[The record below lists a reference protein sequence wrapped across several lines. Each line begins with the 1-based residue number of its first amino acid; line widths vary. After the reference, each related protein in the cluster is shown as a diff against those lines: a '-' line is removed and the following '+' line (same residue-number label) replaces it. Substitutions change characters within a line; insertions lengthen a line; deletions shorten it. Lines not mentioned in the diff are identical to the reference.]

1 MHPCTIAKQDMN
13 LPPFTKELLLTAYRW
28 STRQRRLELAR
39 EFRLKGT
46 YPATILF
53 YHRVANVGQNAW
65 TINHDNFKRHLDWIE
80 TNSKFASLEDIR
92 QSQINGHRTVP
103 MVGITFDDGYKE
115 NCDFAIPHLVE
126 RKIPCTYFVS
136 THFVET
142 GDPFPHDLASGQSF
156 RPNSISDIASMASNG
171 ITIGAHSHTHPD
183 FGQEMSDHQL
193 RTEIHDVR
201 KKLQDWSQ
209 QPVNYFAFPFGLAK
223 NITQRAIDYVFDA
236 GFDCFVSAAGGH
248 NWPGFDANHLQR
260 VHGDPG
266 MAAVANWLTL
276 DPRKLSS
283 KSPIVY
289 HRDNDRVGSS
299 CLPTV

>member
-1 MHPCTIAKQDMN
+1 MMATR
-13 LPPFTKELLLTAYRW
+13 ELR
-28 STRQRRLELAR
+28 
-39 EFRLKGT
+39 FR
-46 YPATILF
+46 
-53 YHRVANVGQNAW
+53 H
-65 TINHDNFKRHLDWIE
+65 
-80 TNSKFASLEDIR
+80 S
-92 QSQINGHRTVP
+92 
-103 MVGITFDDGYKE
+103 
-115 NCDFAIPHLVE
+115 HLVE
-126 RKIPCTYFVS
+126 RKIPCNYFVS

-209 QPVNYFAFPFGLAK
+209 QPVYYFAFPFGLAK
-223 NITQRAIDYVFDA
+223 NITQRAIDYVFDD

-276 DPRKLSS
+276 DPRNLVRNRRLSIIAITIRS
-283 KSPIVY
+283 ARHFTNCLEFPLKQRGKVLTLQEPYETVRCILPKSA
-289 HRDNDRVGSS
+289 NT
-299 CLPTV
+299 LPGKTSMAGNTRRPSGARPLPAYQVHHY

>member
-1 MHPCTIAKQDMN
+1 MN

-28 STRQRRLELAR
+28 STRQRRNELAR
-39 EFRLKGT
+39 EFRLNGT

-53 YHRVANVGQNAW
+53 YHRVANVSKNGW
-65 TINHDNFKRHLDWIE
+65 TINHENFRLHLDWIE
-80 TNSKFASLEDIR
+80 KNSKFASLEDIR
-92 QSQINGHRTVP
+92 RSQLNGHRTVP
-103 MVGITFDDGYKE
+103 MVGITFDDGYGE
-115 NCDFAIPHLVE
+115 NNDFAIPHLVE

-142 GDPFPHDLASGQSF
+142 GDPFPHDLAIGSSF
-156 RPNSISDIASMASNG
+156 RPNTISEIGQMAANG

-183 FGQEMSDHQL
+183 FGLEMSDHQL

-223 NITQRAIDYVFDA
+223 NITQRAIDFVFDA
-236 GFDCFVSAAGGH
+236 GFECFVSAAGGH

-283 KSPIVY
+283 KSPIIY
-289 HRDNDRVGSS
+289 HRESGPGHPSK
-299 CLPTV
+299 LPKM